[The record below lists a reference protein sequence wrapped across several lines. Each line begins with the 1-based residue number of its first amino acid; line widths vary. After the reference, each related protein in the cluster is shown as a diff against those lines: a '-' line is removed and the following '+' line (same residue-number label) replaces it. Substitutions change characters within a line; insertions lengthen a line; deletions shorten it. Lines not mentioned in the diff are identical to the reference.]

1 MIVCAGS
8 IALDTTHTPF
18 KSAVGIMGGSA
29 SYFGISSSFFTKTA
43 LVSAVGRDYPQ
54 EYLQALEKKCSLE
67 GVERLDHASLFF
79 ESKFDFDL
87 QNRTALVLENSIFSK
102 ASWNV
107 PDGLK
112 KTDFLFLNTHTPSVD
127 EKLRSQVDAKMVFMD
142 TIEYLTLKQKP
153 ALMGF
158 LKKTQGLVL
167 NDAEARI
174 LAGEA
179 NLVKAGK
186 KIQSHGPEIV
196 VIKKGE
202 HGGLLFYGKD
212 VFPFP
217 AFPLEEVVDPT
228 GAGDSFAG
236 GFVGWLDK
244 KKNVDEKT
252 LREACF
258 YGTVMA
264 SFCVEAF
271 GVRRLLDLNEEKIEG
286 RLEEYRRL
294 TGF

>member
-1 MIVCAGS
+1 LD
-8 IALDTTHTPF
+8 ALGKRCNLD
-18 KSAVGIMGGSA
+18 
-29 SYFGISSSFFTKTA
+29 
-43 LVSAVGRDYPQ
+43 
-54 EYLQALEKKCSLE
+54 
-67 GVERLDHASLFF
+67 GVERLDHESLFF

-102 ASWNV
+102 ASWNI
-107 PDGLK
+107 PDRLK
-112 KTDFLFLNTHTPSVD
+112 NTDFLFLNTHTPAVD
-127 EKLRSQVDAKMVFMD
+127 EKLRSQVGAKMVFMD

-153 ALMGF
+153 VLLEF
-158 LKKTQGLVL
+158 LKKTQGFVL

-202 HGGLLFYGKD
+202 HGGLLFYGKE

-236 GFVGWLDK
+236 GFIGWLDK
-244 KKNVDEKT
+244 KKIVSEKT
-252 LREACF
+252 LREACV

-264 SFCVEAF
+264 SFCVESF
-271 GVRRLLDLNEEKIEG
+271 GVDSLLTLTNEKIEG
-286 RLEEYRRL
+286 RLNEYTRL
-294 TGF
+294 VGV